1 AGQGQEITYTL
12 SYSNSGSAA
21 ARDVAVSFESYGL
34 SGLADL
40 ALADIGPGESG
51 SVTFIVTVV
60 DGHSAELMATI
71 SEARHG
77 AYDWIWAQHRIDT
90 VGPDLLTIDRPEK
103 YLAPGPN
110 LFSGQVHDSS
120 GISGIALKFGNQ
132 DQECPGP
139 EPGDAFWSCPINVP
153 DLDAAYPVQA
163 MATDLFGNTR
173 EWTEEKVL
181 ILDNEPPTVLA
192 VSVKSS
198 SKNAISSLPF
208 TYTVV
213 VENLGPGIALDAW
226 LEITLPD
233 LVPGPGAVTGTMRL
247 ELDQS
252 GLKQW
257 TTPVRVE
264 VPMEVTGSLTLMVEA
279 GRRPGKVKRPGKT

>member
-1 AGQGQEITYTL
+1 
-12 SYSNSGSAA
+12 
-21 ARDVAVSFESYGL
+21 
-34 SGLADL
+34 
-40 ALADIGPGESG
+40 
-51 SVTFIVTVV
+51 
-60 DGHSAELMATI
+60 
-71 SEARHG
+71 
-77 AYDWIWAQHRIDT
+77 
-90 VGPDLLTIDRPEK
+90 
-103 YLAPGPN
+103 
-110 LFSGQVHDSS
+110 
-120 GISGIALKFGNQ
+120 
-132 DQECPGP
+132 
-139 EPGDAFWSCPINVP
+139 
-153 DLDAAYPVQA
+153 
-163 MATDLFGNTR
+163 MATDLFGNTSK
-173 EWTEEKVL
+173 WTEEKVL

-192 VSVKSS
+192 VSVESS

-247 ELDQS
+247 ELDQL